1 MFTVIVNLKTYPET
15 IGNNS
20 KTFMGKISKIQKPG
34 YELKIA
40 PPFTSLHY
48 SSIYEEIIAQ
58 HVDHQSPGPYTGSVL
73 IEDLM
78 ENGIRASLLNHSER
92 RVGLDNAIKTLKRAT
107 DLGFTLYICCET
119 LEEIEKLSINGA
131 GYIAY
136 EPKEL
141 IGGNISVSTAKPEII
156 QKGADICKD
165 HGSILLVGAG
175 VKNSDDVRVSKS
187 LGAGGILIASGIVKA
202 KDPLYTLNSLMI

>member
-15 IGNNS
+15 IGKNS

-58 HVDHQSPGPYTGSVL
+58 HVDHYPPGPFTGSVL
-73 IEDLM
+73 IEDLL
-78 ENGIRASLLNHSER
+78 ESGITASLLNHSEK
-92 RVGLDNAIKTLKRAT
+92 RVGMDNAIKTIKRAEE
-107 DLGFTLYICCET
+107 LGFTLYICCET

-131 GYIAY
+131 KYIAY

-156 QKGADICKD
+156 QKGSDICRE

-175 VKNSDDVRVSKS
+175 VKNADDVRVAKN
-187 LGAGGILIASGIVKA
+187 LGAGGILISSGVVKA
-202 KDPLYTLNSLMI
+202 KDPLYALNSLMI

>member
-131 GYIAY
+131 EYIAY